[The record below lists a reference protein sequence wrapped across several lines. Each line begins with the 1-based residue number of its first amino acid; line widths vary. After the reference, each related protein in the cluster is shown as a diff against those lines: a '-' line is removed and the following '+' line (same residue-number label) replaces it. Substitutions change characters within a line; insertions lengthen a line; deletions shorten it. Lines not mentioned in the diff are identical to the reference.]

1 MRSQDWIFF
10 LLYHVLTKVITR
22 PYIKG
27 GSQNGTPFSRDELV
41 PKMWLCEL

>member
-27 GSQNGTPFSRDELV
+27 G
-41 PKMWLCEL
+41 PKMEPPLVEMS